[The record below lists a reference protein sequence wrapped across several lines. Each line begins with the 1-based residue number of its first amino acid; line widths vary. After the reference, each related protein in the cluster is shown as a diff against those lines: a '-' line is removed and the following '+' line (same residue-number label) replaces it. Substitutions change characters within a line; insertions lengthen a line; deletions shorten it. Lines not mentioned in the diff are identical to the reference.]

1 MINYFDYSNKGKLFF
16 LSVLISAS
24 LSSGS
29 THGTEHAPEPSVG
42 LSVCRSAKYW
52 GQNGWA
58 DPDVIWGCEW
68 VGRGMG
74 VLDINGLLGES
85 KIDRFHLD
93 VGRIIGN
100 FDFSFVPMGTF
111 GMSISS

>member
-1 MINYFDYSNKGKLFF
+1 
-16 LSVLISAS
+16 
-24 LSSGS
+24 
-29 THGTEHAPEPSVG
+29 
-42 LSVCRSAKYW
+42 
-52 GQNGWA
+52 
-58 DPDVIWGCEW
+58 
-68 VGRGMG
+68 MG